1 MEFQNVVESRRSM
14 RKYDAGKKA
23 SKEMIEEMIRAAIQA
38 PTWKNSQTARYY
50 CLMSEGAM
58 EKFRK
63 ECLPEANARN
73 CKDASAIIVT
83 AYEMNTSGFEPD
95 HETPTNE
102 LGNGWGIYDLG
113 LHNENLVLKATDLG
127 LATLI
132 MGIRDAGKIR
142 EMLKIPGNEQIVS
155 VISVGYPADEP
166 KQRARK
172 SVDDIAKFF

>member
-1 MEFQNVVESRRSM
+1 MEFQKVIESRRSM
-14 RKYDAGKKA
+14 RKYDADKKV
-23 SKEMIEEMIRAAIQA
+23 SKEMITEMIEAAIQA

-50 CLMSEGAM
+50 CLMSDEAM
-58 EKFRK
+58 EKFRE
-63 ECLPEANARN
+63 ECLPEFNAKN

-83 AYEMNTSGFEPD
+83 AYEMNTSGFAPD

-132 MGIRDAGKIR
+132 MGIRDTEKIR
-142 EMLKIPGNEQIVS
+142 KMLDIPEEEQIVA

-166 KQRARK
+166 KQPKRK